1 MSRILL
7 LTLMFGLFAACTNTS
22 KPANDEDRV
31 LTFKDF
37 REFFPETALAYRL
50 NADSL
55 KHRIPDTF
63 ALKAKVVKQF
73 LPDTLAKGIFSA
85 AEKPRFFPR
94 AYFKKDDDQHVFIVE
109 GAGKAGNVAWLC
121 IYDKEGNFL
130 KRHLVATNT
139 TGNSTRKGFVLDSKY
154 NLRVNTET
162 QRGPGRLSTRDDV
175 YALNPDGS
183 LALIMTNSDEPAIT
197 GLYNP
202 IDTLPRKHKFS
213 ANYTAGE
220 QNLVSIRDGEAAKEF
235 LFFIH
240 FSRDKGACVGE
251 LDGVGRFTTATTGQ
265 FRDKHTSCIID
276 FKFSSGKVSIKET
289 SCGAYR
295 GIKCFFEGTFI
306 KKKK

>member
-7 LTLMFGLFAACTNTS
+7 LTLMFGLFAACTNSS

-37 REFFPETALAYRL
+37 REFFPETALTYRL
-50 NADSL
+50 SADSL

-73 LPDTLAKGIFSA
+73 LPDTLAKGSFTA
-85 AEKPRFFPR
+85 AEKPKFFPR
-94 AYFKKDDDQHVFIVE
+94 AYIKTEEQQLFVVE
-109 GAGKAGNVAWLC
+109 GATKTGNVAWLC
-121 IYDKEGNFL
+121 IYDKEGKFL
-130 KRHLVATNT
+130 QRHLVAKNT
-139 TGNSTRKGFVLDSKY
+139 SGNSRIGFLLDTKKT
-154 NLRVNTET
+154 LKVTTEV
-162 QRGPGRLSTRDDV
+162 QKAPGQLSTREDV
-175 YALNPDGS
+175 YATNPDGS
-183 LALIMTNSDEPAIT
+183 LALIMTNSNEPANV

-213 ANYTAGE
+213 ANYASGE
-220 QNLVSIRDGEAAKEF
+220 LNLVSIRDGETPKEF

-240 FSRDKGACVGE
+240 FSRNNGECVGE
-251 LDGVGRFTTATTGQ
+251 MDGVGRFTTATTGQ
-265 FRDKHTSCIID
+265 FRDKHTSCIVD
-276 FKFSSGKVSIKET
+276 FKFSSGKVTIKET
-289 SCGAYR
+289 GCGAYR

>member
-37 REFFPETALAYRL
+37 REFFPETATSYRL

-63 ALKAKVVKQF
+63 ALKARVVKQF
-73 LPDTLAKGIFSA
+73 LPDTLAKGSFA
-85 AEKPRFFPR
+85 TADKLKFFPR
-94 AYFKKDDDQHVFIVE
+94 AYLKTEEQQLFVVE
-109 GAGKAGNVAWLC
+109 GTSKAGSVAWLC
-121 IYDKEGNFL
+121 IYNKEGKFL
-130 KRHLVATNT
+130 QRHVVAKNT
-139 TGNSTRKGFVLDSKY
+139 TGDKTSVGFVLDAKR
-154 NLRVNTET
+154 NLKVTTET
-162 QRGPGRLSTRDDV
+162 QRAPGQLSTREDV
-175 YALNPDGS
+175 YATNADGS
-183 LALIMTNSDEPAIT
+183 LALIMTNSNEPTNA

-213 ANYTAGE
+213 ANYTSGE
-220 QNLVSIRDGEAAKEF
+220 QNLVSIRDGETAKEF

-240 FSRDKGACVGE
+240 FSRDNGECVGE
-251 LDGVGRFTTATTGQ
+251 IDGVGRFTTATTGQ
-265 FRDKHTSCIID
+265 FRDKHTSCIVD
-276 FKFSSGKVSIKET
+276 FKFSSGKVTIKET
-289 SCGAYR
+289 GCGAYR
-295 GIKCFFEGTFI
+295 GIKCFFEGAFI

>member
-7 LTLMFGLFAACTNTS
+7 LTLMIGLFAACTNTS

-37 REFFPETALAYRL
+37 REFFPEITTAYRL

-63 ALKAKVVKQF
+63 ALKARVVKQF
-73 LPDTLAKGIFSA
+73 LPDTLAKGTFTA
-85 AEKPRFFPR
+85 AEKPKFFPR
-94 AYFKKDDDQHVFIVE
+94 AYTKTEELQFFVVE
-109 GAGKAGNVAWLC
+109 GATKAGNVAWLC
-121 IYDKEGNFL
+121 IYDKEGKFL
-130 KRHLVATNT
+130 QRHLVAKNT
-139 TGNSTRKGFVLDSKY
+139 AANNTRVGFVLDTKQ
-154 NLRVNTET
+154 NLKVTTET
-162 QRGPGRLSTRDDV
+162 QRSPGHLSTREDV
-175 YALNPDGS
+175 YAANPDGS
-183 LALIMTNSDEPAIT
+183 LALIMTNSNEPAST

-213 ANYTAGE
+213 ANYSAGE
-220 QNLVSIRDGEAAKEF
+220 QNLVSIRDGETAKEF

-240 FSRDKGACVGE
+240 FSRDKGECVGE
-251 LDGVGRFTTATTGQ
+251 IDGVGRYTTATTGQ
-265 FRDKHTSCIID
+265 FRDKNTSCILD
-276 FKFSSGKVSIKET
+276 FKFSSGKVTIKET
-289 SCGAYR
+289 GCGAYR

>member
-37 REFFPETALAYRL
+37 REFFPETALSYRL

-73 LPDTLAKGIFSA
+73 LPDTLAKGSFTA
-85 AEKPRFFPR
+85 AEKPKFFPR
-94 AYFKKDDDQHVFIVE
+94 AYIKKGDQQFFIVE
-109 GAGKAGNVAWLC
+109 GATKAGSVAWLC
-121 IYDKEGNFL
+121 IYDKEGKFL
-130 KRHLVATNT
+130 QRHLAAKNTATN
-139 TGNSTRKGFVLDSKY
+139 NTRVGLVMDAKND
-154 NLRVNTET
+154 LRVTTET
-162 QRGPGRLSTRDDV
+162 QKAPGQISTRDDV
-175 YALNPDGS
+175 YAINPDGS
-183 LALIMTNSDEPAIT
+183 LALIMTNSNEPATT

-213 ANYTAGE
+213 ANYASGE
-220 QNLVSIRDGEAAKEF
+220 HNLVSIRDGETPKEF

-240 FSRDKGACVGE
+240 FSRDNGE
-251 LDGVGRFTTATTGQ
+251 CIGEMDGVGRFTTATTGQ
-265 FRDKHTSCIID
+265 FRDKHTSCIVD
-276 FKFSSGKVSIKET
+276 FRFSGGKVSIKET
-289 SCGAYR
+289 GCGAYR